1 MTDVEL
7 TKSWKRKMVTILMH
21 VTGIFIIYFLP
32 EIVMNIGDPR
42 HDTIP
47 TGVYV
52 KTIVYIAVFYVNY
65 LVLFDRC
72 INKPHSALRFVG
84 YNVVLF
90 VVAMSIIYVA
100 WELIASNQP
109 VHSEYPPVA
118 NLSANASDPTEFK
131 VGEEGHW
138 AMSFTRF
145 LRDAIILILT
155 ITLSLAIKFSNK
167 WVATE
172 RQREAQRATQREEE
186 LKSLRSQLNPHFLF
200 NTLNSIYA
208 LIDICPETA
217 KHAVHELSHMLRYV
231 LYENPSTVTLKQ
243 ELKFVDSYVSLMK
256 MRLKQDVKMNV
267 TLNSN
272 GHDNMLIAPLLFVTI
287 IENVF
292 KHGDITNPSKPIE
305 IAITAEN
312 DVVKCHTFNYVL
324 PSDKKTEGIG
334 LNNLQRRLSLLYGDN
349 AILEVNRSSDTFT
362 VDLRINVKN

>member
-7 TKSWKRKMVTILMH
+7 PKSWKRKMVTILMH
-21 VTGIFIIYFLP
+21 VTCIFILYFLP

-109 VHSEYPPVA
+109 VHSEYQSNQNIPLKAPDSTV
-118 NLSANASDPTEFK
+118 FY
-131 VGEEGHW
+131 VGEMEHKI
-138 AMSFTRF
+138 MIFTRF

-172 RQREAQRATQREEE
+172 RQREAQRVTQREEE

-256 MRLKQDVKMNV
+256 MRLHRDVKMKV

-292 KHGDITNPSKPIE
+292 KHGDITNPTKPIE
-305 IAITAEN
+305 ISIIAEDN
-312 DVVKCHTFNYVL
+312 VVKCHTFNYVL

-334 LNNLQRRLSLLYGDN
+334 LNNLRRRLSLLYGEN
-349 AILEVNRSSDTFT
+349 ADLEVSASCDTFT